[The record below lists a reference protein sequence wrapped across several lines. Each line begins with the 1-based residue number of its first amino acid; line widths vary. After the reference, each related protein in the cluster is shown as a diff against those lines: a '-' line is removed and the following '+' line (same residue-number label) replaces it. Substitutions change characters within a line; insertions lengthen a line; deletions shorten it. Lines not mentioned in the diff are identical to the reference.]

1 MARLVL
7 EHQGHKSEHRIT
19 GLTTIGRQS
28 TNDVMVLAE
37 KTSRQHARIVLAGG
51 RFILEDLGSANGTS
65 VNGVKVE
72 KHVLANKDEIQIGD
86 ARLTFVDDRSAN
98 LEGQTLG
105 NYRIHNRIGQ
115 GAMGAVYKATQISM
129 DRIVALK
136 VLRENLVADREF
148 VRGFLNEARTAGKL
162 NHPNVVRV
170 HDFGEAG
177 GVYYFSMEYV
187 NGQTVEEVLK
197 REGRIP
203 VQRALEMTRQ
213 VTEALQHAHGLG
225 IIHRDVKPQNIM
237 VDRRGQVKLT
247 DLGLARASRGS
258 SAETGP
264 IMGTPYYMAPE
275 LARDRRC
282 DKRSDL
288 YSLGAS
294 LYHMV
299 TGRVPFDGSDAV
311 AVINKHMNEP
321 LVSPRKL
328 DAGVPQPVSDLI
340 ELLMAKNPG
349 LRPASA
355 AELGRK
361 IDALLEHKDVKK
373 APAKEDGLKLAPLGP
388 PKKKAAPKPRPS
400 TRKPAPVT
408 GGPAEPKKGVRII
421 KVGTGSPMLYMTI
434 GALLVAI
441 LGVAAYVSLTKKQR
455 PPRNGN
461 GRTSSYDGNPT
472 EMGDG
477 EAERKLDEARRAR
490 DRGEHSEALALAR
503 RVSSGSTSKRLVRQA
518 LDIIASLPK
527 GNGTAAVGVSQ
538 ESEAD
543 AARQLAEI
551 QKIIDQNPQAPVFA
565 TRQLLQ
571 LVREFPGTAAA
582 VEAARLYRELVPDV
596 GPEVRKVLDGAAKP
610 RASGSGVADT
620 GDGPVHDD
628 VPDDPPGE
636 PPEPKIPARVAFR
649 KACADSASGEERGD
663 FFAARGPLVR
673 FGEDYPNSDEA
684 LDAAEFLDKLDVR
697 IRERLGRL
705 YKRASTF
712 SSRSTYAEADKLL
725 RQIID
730 NDPIG
735 DDRQLA
741 TVLLEAN
748 GAAARKTYE
757 AVLARAK
764 PYLDKQRFEEA
775 GRIMQSGASRLR
787 GTEWGGELTAA
798 AQSAGISAAFVK
810 RFGEKLGKSKG
821 HSPKIKL
828 DVGGERPTV
837 TLVGAGPQGLAL
849 SRKGI
854 RVVVAWKDISTKDVS
869 RVFGVFPP
877 SGEDRLG
884 LGAFLFLRGE
894 RRLARRE
901 LTRAKQDAA
910 TQDRAIALLEQLDA
924 RAKVRRID
932 FSNYEQSQA
941 LRLEGSW
948 RIRGGRLT
956 HGGSRVGTATL
967 RGVDYRANGFHVT
980 FMVSFLEDAGAIEVQ
995 LGPSSGNCVWF
1006 SLGSAGY
1013 QARMQL
1019 GGRSAD
1025 VQDDWRMVSG
1035 KVIAVSCRIEGD
1047 RLNVQAAGKGLKPLK
1062 ARGLGGIAGPVV
1074 FRAQGGRLAIDD
1086 IVTRQA
1092 EKDGG

>member
-28 TNDVMVLAE
+28 TNDVMVLAD

-72 KHVLANKDEIQIGD
+72 KHVLADRDEIQIGD
-86 ARLTFVDDRSAN
+86 AKLTFVDDRSAN

-203 VQRALEMTRQ
+203 VQRALEMTKQ
-213 VTEALQHAHGLG
+213 VTEALEHAHGLG

-258 SAETGP
+258 SSETGP

-299 TGRVPFDGSDAV
+299 TGRVPFDGPDAV

-328 DAGVPQPVSDLI
+328 DAGVPQAVSDLI

-355 AELGRK
+355 AELRRK
-361 IDALLEHKDVKK
+361 IDDLLERKDVKK
-373 APAKEDGLKLAPLGP
+373 AAAKDDGLKLAPVAPLAS

-400 TRKPAPVT
+400 ARMPAHVS

-421 KVGTGSPMLYMTI
+421 KVGTSSPMLYMMI
-434 GALLVAI
+434 GALLVGI
-441 LGVAAYVSLTKKQR
+441 LGIAAYVALTKKS
-455 PPRNGN
+455 RNSRGGSGGSSGHGVGGTTGTHDSGGGRVPGGGN
-461 GRTSSYDGNPT
+461 GG
-472 EMGDG
+472 
-477 EAERKLDEARRAR
+477 
-490 DRGEHSEALALAR
+490 
-503 RVSSGSTSKRLVRQA
+503 VV
-518 LDIIASLPK
+518 I
-527 GNGTAAVGVSQ
+527 GVSQ
-538 ESEAD
+538 DSEAE
-543 AARQLAEI
+543 AAKQLADIRELI
-551 QKIIDQNPQAPVFA
+551 RQNPQGSVFA

-571 LVREFPGTAAA
+571 LIRQFRGTDAA
-582 VEAARLYRELVPDV
+582 VEAARLYREIVSDID
-596 GPEVRKVLDGAAKP
+596 PEVTKILDGAATP
-610 RASGSGVADT
+610 RADDSHVAVA
-620 GDGPVHDD
+620 GGGND
-628 VPDDPPGE
+628 VPDEVRDDTHGDT
-636 PPEPKIPARVAFR
+636 PPEPAKPKVPPRDAFR
-649 KACADSASGEERGD
+649 KAGADSSSGERSGD

-673 FGEDYPNSDEA
+673 FCEDYPNSEEE
-684 LDAAEFLDKLDVR
+684 LRAAELLDRLDVR
-697 IRERLGRL
+697 IRERLGSL
-705 YKRASTF
+705 YKRASAF
-712 SSRSTYAEADKLL
+712 SSRSNYAEAEKLL
-725 RQIID
+725 RQVID
-730 NDPIG
+730 GDPIG

-748 GAAARKTYE
+748 GAAARKAYE

-775 GRIMQSGASRLR
+775 GRIMLSGASRLR

-798 AQSAGISAAFVK
+798 AQSAGISAAFIK
-810 RFGEKLGKSKG
+810 SFGGKLEKSKG

-828 DVGGERPTV
+828 EIGGEHPTV

-849 SRKGI
+849 SLRGV
-854 RVVVAWKDISTKDVS
+854 RMVVAWKDISTKDVS

-877 SGEDRLG
+877 SGEDGLG

-901 LTRAKQDAA
+901 LTRAKQGAA

-932 FSNYEQSQA
+932 FSNYEQAEA

-948 RIRGGRLT
+948 LMRGGRLT

-967 RGVDYRANGFHVT
+967 RGVDYRADGFQVT
-980 FMVSFLEDAGAIEVQ
+980 FMVNFLEEAGAIEVQ
-995 LGPSSGNCVWF
+995 LGPSSDKCVWF

-1013 QARMQL
+1013 QARMQI

-1025 VQDDWRMVSG
+1025 VQDDWRMARG
-1035 KVIAVSCRIEGD
+1035 KVVAVTCRIEGD
-1047 RLNVQAAGKGLKPLK
+1047 RLIVQAAGKGLKPLK
-1062 ARGLGGIAGPVV
+1062 ARGLGRITGPVV

-1086 IVTRQA
+1086 ITTRQT
-1092 EKDGG
+1092 EKDGK